1 MTNRS
6 LCKAG
11 AYQRGL
17 RPRPPCRRFL
27 IVNFG
32 PRPHTLDHTRRSL
45 LRALV
50 RNYIFICV
58 IIARCNLDT
67 QPVEEEQGKRK
78 GRGKKKKNGRK
89 GRRRSEIR
97 ACIYIY
103 VYVWWRTSVRSSF
116 RSPHVVCP
124 VRSSFVAG
132 EEGGANPSQDLVFT
146 ITNKTGARVRSLAR
160 ITRYT
165 FAISGSLA
173 AGQARWKDRSTSN
186 YEARGDIA
194 DVDGNG
200 PNRMSNERA
209 WPLGSTWEGYQGD
222 FFGYFFSPFFFLP
235 FRFVPREEGGRGFT
249 RHERLR

>member
-78 GRGKKKKNGRK
+78 GRGKKRKERKKRK
-89 GRRRSEIR
+89 EEIR
-97 ACIYIY
+97 NTRVYIY

-132 EEGGANPSQDLVFT
+132 EEGGGEHRESFSGPCFYDNEQNWRTCALVST
-146 ITNKTGARVRSLAR
+146 DNKVHLCNQRLLGGGAGALKRP
-160 ITRYT
+160 
-165 FAISGSLA
+165 
-173 AGQARWKDRSTSN
+173 Q
-186 YEARGDIA
+186 
-194 DVDGNG
+194 
-200 PNRMSNERA
+200 
-209 WPLGSTWEGYQGD
+209 
-222 FFGYFFSPFFFLP
+222 
-235 FRFVPREEGGRGFT
+235 
-249 RHERLR
+249 HE

>member
-78 GRGKKKKNGRK
+78 GRGKKRKERKKRK
-89 GRRRSEIR
+89 EEIR
-97 ACIYIY
+97 NTRVYIYIY
-103 VYVWWRTSVRSSF
+103 MYTYGGERASDRASVHHMSF
-116 RSPHVVCP
+116 APFVP
-124 VRSSFVAG
+124 VLWPARKGAG
-132 EEGGANPSQDLVFT
+132 STANPSQDLVFT

-173 AGQARWKDRSTSN
+173 AGQAR
-186 YEARGDIA
+186 
-194 DVDGNG
+194 
-200 PNRMSNERA
+200 
-209 WPLGSTWEGYQGD
+209 
-222 FFGYFFSPFFFLP
+222 
-235 FRFVPREEGGRGFT
+235 
-249 RHERLR
+249 